1 MLQQQY
7 QQQLQQRLMPRI
19 PPRNGP
25 GVLLYGGTSIQI
37 KPSAPNT
44 IQYLPN
50 NSRGTLLPP
59 QNPQQQQK
67 SDLDILQKFFSG
79 PGNGGNPLSSL
90 DEKVPSHN
98 LQYFPNSGGGGYNT
112 SIHKEN

>member
-19 PPRNGP
+19 PPRDKA
-25 GVLLYGGTSIQI
+25 GVLLYGGANIQV

-50 NSRGTLLPP
+50 NSRGTPLPP

-67 SDLDILQKFFSG
+67 SGLDCWQNFPGG
-79 PGNGGNPLSSL
+79 PGNGGNPLPSL
-90 DEKVPSHN
+90 DGKVLSHN
-98 LQYFPNSGGGGYNT
+98 LQYFPNSGGGDYNT